1 MIDDASMIF
10 RDFTI
15 KIKTADL
22 LDYYDAYDVNS
33 INAEPIYS
41 YFTWFSI
48 ICLYFFLYGS
58 LFLSTKSSLTS
69 MGLVL
74 VLALILLPPKSFG
87 PNPLEQS

>member
-41 YFTWFSI
+41 YFT
-48 ICLYFFLYGS
+48 
-58 LFLSTKSSLTS
+58 
-69 MGLVL
+69 
-74 VLALILLPPKSFG
+74 
-87 PNPLEQS
+87 